1 MQQGGEIMKKIYL
14 ITGASGHVGSALC
27 ARLREKGE
35 RIRALVLRGDDTGF
49 LRRLGVEIVFGDV
62 RSKEELREF
71 FTVPE
76 GYTPVVIHC
85 AAIVDIGG
93 GKNPALEEVNVGGT
107 RNVMEECMRIGAE
120 KVVYVSSVH
129 ALSDLPKGR
138 VKREQREYV
147 PDKVDGAYA
156 KSKARAANE
165 VLAMAKKGLPVV
177 IVQPS
182 GIIGPYNG
190 KANHLVQMIKNYL
203 TGKLPASVKG
213 GYDFVDVRD
222 VADGILAAEERGR
235 VGESYLLTG
244 NYHPIPQMISMLRS
258 IAGGRKIGTVPF
270 WLAKIFAPLSEYLA
284 KKRGRKPLFTSYSL
298 RVLRE
303 NARFSHDKATSELG
317 YRPRELYK
325 TLQDTAEWLRETGE
339 LPPEKKSRR
348 RAAGR
353 VRVKA

>member
-1 MQQGGEIMKKIYL
+1 MKKIYL

-27 ARLREKGE
+27 ACLKERGE
-35 RIRALVLRGDDTGF
+35 RTRALVLRGEDTGL
-49 LRRLGVEIVFGDV
+49 LRRLGVEIAFGDV
-62 RSKEELREF
+62 RNKDELRAF
-71 FTVPE
+71 FSVPE
-76 GYTPVVIHC
+76 GYTPVVVHC

-93 GKNPALEEVNVGGT
+93 GKNSALGEVNVGGT
-107 RNVMEECMRIGAE
+107 INVMEESRRVGAE
-120 KVVYVSSVH
+120 KIVYVSSVH

-138 VKREQREYV
+138 VKREQTEYF
-147 PDKVDGAYA
+147 PDEVDGAYA
-156 KSKARAANE
+156 KSKARAANA
-165 VLAMAKKGLPVV
+165 VLAMAKEGLPVV

-190 KANHLVQMIKNYL
+190 KANHLVQLIKNYL
-203 TGKLPASVKG
+203 TGKLPAGVKG

-222 VADGILAAEERGR
+222 VAQGILAAEEHGR
-235 VGESYLLTG
+235 TGESYLLTG
-244 NYHPIPQMISMLRS
+244 NYHPIPQMLAMLRS

-270 WLAKIFAPLSEYLA
+270 WLAKMCAPLSEYLA

-317 YRPRELYK
+317 YRPRELYE

-339 LPPEKKSRR
+339 LPSEKKVRR
-348 RAAGR
+348 RVARR

>member
-1 MQQGGEIMKKIYL
+1 MKKIYL

-27 ARLREKGE
+27 ACLKERGE
-35 RIRALVLRGDDTGF
+35 RMRALVLRGEDTGL
-49 LRRLGVEIVFGDV
+49 LRRLGVEIAFGDV
-62 RSKEELREF
+62 RNKDELRAF
-71 FTVPE
+71 FSVPE
-76 GYTPVVIHC
+76 GYTPVVVHC

-93 GKNPALEEVNVGGT
+93 GNNPALEEVNVGGT
-107 RNVMEECMRIGAE
+107 RNVMEESRRVGAE
-120 KVVYVSSVH
+120 KIVYVSSVH

-138 VKREQREYV
+138 VKREQTEYY
-147 PDKVDGAYA
+147 PDEVDGAYA
-156 KSKARAANE
+156 KSKARAANA
-165 VLAMAKKGLPVV
+165 VLAMAKEGLPVV

-190 KANHLVQMIKNYL
+190 KANHLVQLIKNYL
-203 TGKLPASVKG
+203 TGKLPAGVKG

-222 VADGILAAEERGR
+222 VAQGILAAEEYGR
-235 VGESYLLTG
+235 AGESYLLTG
-244 NYHPIPQMISMLRS
+244 NYHPIPQMLAMLRS

-270 WLAKIFAPLSEYLA
+270 WLAKICAPLSEYLA

-317 YRPRELYK
+317 YRPRELYE

-339 LPPEKKSRR
+339 LPPEKKVRR
-348 RAAGR
+348 RVARR

>member
-1 MQQGGEIMKKIYL
+1 MKKIYL

-27 ARLREKGE
+27 ACLKERGE
-35 RIRALVLRGDDTGF
+35 RMRALVLRGEDTGL
-49 LRRLGVEIVFGDV
+49 LRRLGVEIAFGDV
-62 RSKEELREF
+62 RNRDELRAF
-71 FTVPE
+71 FAVPE
-76 GYTPVVIHC
+76 GYTPVVVHC

-93 GKNPALEEVNVGGT
+93 GKNSALEEVNVGGT
-107 RNVMEECMRIGAE
+107 INVMEESRRVGAE
-120 KVVYVSSVH
+120 KIVYVSSVH

-138 VKREQREYV
+138 VKREQTEYF
-147 PDKVDGAYA
+147 PDEVDGAYA
-156 KSKARAANE
+156 KSKARAANA
-165 VLAMAKKGLPVV
+165 VLAMAKEGLPVV

-190 KANHLVQMIKNYL
+190 KANHLVQLIKNYL
-203 TGKLPASVKG
+203 TGKLPAGVKG

-222 VADGILAAEERGR
+222 VADGILAAEEYGR
-235 VGESYLLTG
+235 AGESYLLTG
-244 NYHPIPQMISMLRS
+244 NYHPISQMLAMLRS
-258 IAGGRKIGTVPF
+258 IAGGRKIGSVPF
-270 WLAKIFAPLSEYLA
+270 WLAKICAPLSEYLA

-317 YRPRELYK
+317 YRPRELYE

-339 LPPEKKSRR
+339 LPPEKKVRR
-348 RAAGR
+348 RVARR

>member
-1 MQQGGEIMKKIYL
+1 MKKIYL

-27 ARLREKGE
+27 ACLKERGE
-35 RIRALVLRGDDTGF
+35 RMRALVLRGEDTGL
-49 LRRLGVEIVFGDV
+49 LRRLGVEIAFGDV
-62 RSKEELREF
+62 RNKDELRAF
-71 FTVPE
+71 FSVPE
-76 GYTPVVIHC
+76 GYTPVVVHC

-93 GKNPALEEVNVGGT
+93 GKNSALEEVNVGGT
-107 RNVMEECMRIGAE
+107 INVMEESRRVGAE
-120 KVVYVSSVH
+120 KIVYVT
-129 ALSDLPKGR
+129 K
-138 VKREQREYV
+138 E
-147 PDKVDGAYA
+147 
-156 KSKARAANE
+156 
-165 VLAMAKKGLPVV
+165 GLPVV

-190 KANHLVQMIKNYL
+190 KANHLVQLIKNYL
-203 TGKLPASVKG
+203 TGKLPAGVKG

-222 VADGILAAEERGR
+222 VADGILAAEEHGR
-235 VGESYLLTG
+235 AGESYLLTG
-244 NYHPIPQMISMLRS
+244 NYHPIPQMLAMLRS

-270 WLAKIFAPLSEYLA
+270 WLAKICAPLSEYLA

-317 YRPRELYK
+317 YRPRELYE

-339 LPPEKKSRR
+339 LPPERKSRR
-348 RAAGR
+348 RIARR